1 MTKTEWS
8 KRLLSTSSYQPINRI
23 SNCMFYNSTSI
34 VLMWELHVKIDN
46 QAFMFIHVVEQ
57 VQLFKWVQ
65 HVISASPSDSEIVRG
80 DQVVPVRSTVLTQLI
95 NSKVLWIKKMA
106 DIHVWKWWRSLACY
120 VPLCAIGLRVLFQS
134 VVSFWCMHMQ
144 SFDSDYMQQNRENP
158 HKEIWSCAGMHTYQH
173 TWTPQWFAPWYSCL
187 LSGLVL
193 EKGFSC
199 RAEVAAVGF
208 DG

>member
-34 VLMWELHVKIDN
+34 LLMWELHVKIDN

-95 NSKVLWIKKMA
+95 NSKVLWIKKNGRHPRLEVMEKSG
-106 DIHVWKWWRSLACY
+106 V
-120 VPLCAIGLRVLFQS
+120 LCAAMCDWPTCAISVCCQFLVHAHAKFWLRLHAAEQRKSTQRNMKLCRHAHISAHVNSTVICSLILMFII
-134 VVSFWCMHMQ
+134 
-144 SFDSDYMQQNRENP
+144 R
-158 HKEIWSCAGMHTYQH
+158 AGV
-173 TWTPQWFAPWYSCL
+173 
-187 LSGLVL
+187 G
-193 EKGFSC
+193 EK
-199 RAEVAAVGF
+199 V
-208 DG
+208 